1 MMNPCLRPASLSD
14 MPPRMIKVEWH
25 SDRDEL
31 QRYYL
36 WATERVL
43 AIVDL
48 YDAEW
53 RLRGFERS
61 P

>member
-1 MMNPCLRPASLSD
+1 MTNPCLRPASPSD
-14 MPPRMIKVEWH
+14 VPMYETY
-25 SDRDEL
+25 RDGSTTLWRPIRYLAGESLEL
-31 QRYYL
+31 
-36 WATERVL
+36 
-43 AIVDL
+43 L

>member
-1 MMNPCLRPASLSD
+1 MNPCLRPASLSD
-14 MPPRMIKVEWH
+14 V
-25 SDRDEL
+25 
-31 QRYYL
+31 
-36 WATERVL
+36 
-43 AIVDL
+43 VDALGLIRGTKEMSGLVFVFLESL